1 MIFVYQLSV
10 YFVLIISSDFSEV
23 SINTS
28 VTLSF
33 AAVLAL
39 FLQTFDKF
47 FLSRF
52 VLISYFISYIFLQ
65 LTLLILREGFCLNVQ
80 QGYHLFLKMQVSAMQ
95 YRETVGIF
103 NNQKLIINLRF
114 ELPSCLKLSNNL
126 PNYDANYISLLF
138 DNSLI
143 TFLFSKGCVSK
154 ISTNY
159 LFQFSCCSIF
169 FWACSCG
176 YAVV

>member
-1 MIFVYQLSV
+1 MIIVYQLSV
-10 YFVLIISSDFSEV
+10 YFVLIISNDFSEV
-23 SINTS
+23 SINAS
-28 VTLSF
+28 VTLPF
-33 AAVLAL
+33 AAVLEL

-65 LTLLILREGFCLNVQ
+65 LTLLILMEGFCLNVQ
-80 QGYHLFLKMQVSAMQ
+80 QVYK
-95 YRETVGIF
+95 YRVTVGIF
-103 NNQKLIINLRF
+103 NNRKLSINLRF
-114 ELPSCLKLSNNL
+114 ELPSCSELSNHL

-138 DNSLI
+138 DNFLI
-143 TFLFSKGCVSK
+143 TFLFSKGYVSK

-169 FWACSCG
+169 F
-176 YAVV
+176 